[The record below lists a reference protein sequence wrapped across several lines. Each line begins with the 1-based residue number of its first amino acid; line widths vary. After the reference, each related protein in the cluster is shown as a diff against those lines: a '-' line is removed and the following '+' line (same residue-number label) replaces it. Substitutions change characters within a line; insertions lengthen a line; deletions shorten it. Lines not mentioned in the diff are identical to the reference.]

1 MFNPRQIITALSKSA
16 NPNQMLSQIARTNP
30 AVQQAMMMVNGK
42 TPAQVKEMA
51 EKMAAQCGINLDTF
65 MREMGISPDQMKF

>member
-1 MFNPRQIITALSKSA
+1 MFNPRQIITALTKST

-51 EKMAAQCGINLDTF
+51 EKMAAQRGINLDVF
-65 MREMGISPDQMKF
+65 IREMGLTPLK

>member
-1 MFNPRQIITALSKSA
+1 MKMFNPRQIITALSKSA

-51 EKMAAQCGINLDTF
+51 EKMAAQRGINLDVF
-65 MREMGISPDQMKF
+65 IREMGLTPPK